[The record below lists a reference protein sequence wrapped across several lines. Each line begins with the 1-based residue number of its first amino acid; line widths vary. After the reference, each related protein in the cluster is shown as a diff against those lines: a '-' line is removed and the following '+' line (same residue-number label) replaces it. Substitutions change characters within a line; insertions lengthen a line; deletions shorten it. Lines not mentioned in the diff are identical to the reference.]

1 MNQNIR
7 DNDSERPLDQEER
20 TALGSL
26 LLFVLVAFFSICA
39 LFFSGCATYDGGKV
53 VDGTNIII
61 GIHVPGTDW
70 NISVLD
76 YVGGVKVGGDED
88 TSVEVTHEV
97 VETNDYFG
105 VVHVRRHSRLK
116 TKIVPYADHAA
127 LTNAAPFFL
136 DSPDAVGTNAA
147 PKRWLCPYYSDG
159 RAVPCVIEVK
169 PAQEGTR
176 PSAEPAILSDCAS
189 APRSPSP
196 SPSRLVVR

>member
-1 MNQNIR
+1 MK
-7 DNDSERPLDQEER
+7 DSTDYEHTLNKEER
-20 TALGSL
+20 TALGGFLFFVLAASLALCSL
-26 LLFVLVAFFSICA
+26 L
-39 LFFSGCATYDGGKV
+39 FSGCATYDGGKV

-76 YVGGVKVGGDED
+76 YVGGVKVGGGDN

-105 VVHVRRHSRLK
+105 VVHIRRHSRLK
-116 TKIVPYADHAA
+116 TKIVPYADPAS
-127 LTNAAPFFL
+127 LTNAAPFLL

-147 PKRWLCPYYSDG
+147 PKSWFCPYSDG

-169 PAQEGTR
+169 PAPVS
-176 PSAEPAILSDCAS
+176 PSAEPAQLMDCSSTPTGTDA
-189 APRSPSP
+189 
-196 SPSRLVVR
+196 VQVK